1 MINDIDVMTWS
12 ARTQESKNKD
22 AKSLLDFYKNE
33 IYYDEA
39 LQRAFDC
46 GGAIFVPDGEY
57 QFLKKITTSKE
68 GVFLYGSENAK
79 LIWNK
84 YVKGNNV
91 LEDVCIEVLQSNFSI
106 NGVTLK
112 YNDNETARILVR
124 IRSIEKDISDFSFFN
139 VRFLNGF
146 YAVRAGFLP
155 SPNNGSSPLI
165 KNLTIESCSSV
176 GRVLGKNCGHFLTS
190 NGYNIKYI
198 NNISIGGLNTS
209 SFGANFSSNIMI
221 LGNIE
226 SGVARMTSANVEASA
241 QLEDCENANSI
252 ISNNI
257 FSHDIWISGSSGIQV
272 SNNRC
277 HTLRVSVGNPQGFDV
292 KKVIFDNNYCA
303 RIQIVKYGSYDVV
316 ETYSAIFKSNI
327 IDPEYALKL
336 NTDLPSRAITIQG
349 GNYGSLIEFYNNKVV
364 SSAGLYQASI
374 VRGEKLIYLANNND
388 FGVGSVL
395 YSSEGG
401 YVDES
406 RTVNPIFGKWSR
418 NPSAY
423 IGFYLNGSPNI
434 SVVDTWLTLNNIKVG
449 RDLNKELA
457 VDNTAKIKFKRKG
470 VYKIKWV
477 ITLNSTEDTDFKL
490 RLFDV
495 NKNIEIGRL
504 IQEKITLISTLKV
517 GEINFNI
524 DAEDEIVLQIQSNK
538 FNLNFNIDV
547 LLTNFSIEKLE

>member
-12 ARTQESKNKD
+12 DRTQESKNKE

-39 LQRAFDC
+39 LQRAFDY

-68 GVFLYGSENAK
+68 GVFLYGSENSK

-91 LEDVCIEVLQSNFSI
+91 FEDVCVDVLHSDFSI
-106 NGVTLK
+106 NGITLK
-112 YNDNETARILVR
+112 YSDDETARILVR
-124 IRSIEKDISDFSFFN
+124 IRNIEKDISNFSFFN
-139 VRFLNGF
+139 VNFLNGF

-155 SPNNGSSPLI
+155 TQHNDTSPLI
-165 KNLTIESCSSV
+165 KNLIIERCNSV
-176 GRVLGKNCGHFLTS
+176 GRVSGKNCGHFLTS
-190 NGYNIKYI
+190 NGYNIKYM
-198 NNISIGGLNTS
+198 NNRSIGGLNTS

-221 LGNIE
+221 FGNIE
-226 SGVARMTSANVEASA
+226 SGVARMTVANVEASA

-257 FSHDIWISGSSGIQV
+257 FSHDIWISGSSGIHI

-277 HTLRVSVGNPQGFDV
+277 HTLRVSVGNLQGFDV

-303 RIQIVKYGSYDVV
+303 RIQIVKYGSYDVL
-316 ETYSAIFKSNI
+316 ETYSAIFKNNI

-349 GNYGSLIEFYNNKVV
+349 GNYGRLIEFYSNKVI
-364 SSAGLYQASI
+364 SSASLYQASI
-374 VRGEKLIYLANNND
+374 VRGERLIYLANDND
-388 FGVGSVL
+388 FGVGNVL

-406 RTVNPIFGKWSR
+406 RTSNPVFGKWDR
-418 NPSAY
+418 NPNAY
-423 IGFYLNGSPNI
+423 IGFYLNSSPNI
-434 SVVDTWLTLNNIKVG
+434 TAIDTWLTINNIRIG

-457 VDNTAKIKFKRKG
+457 IDNTARIKFKRKG
-470 VYKIKWV
+470 IYKINWI
-477 ITLNSTEDTDFKL
+477 ITLNSTDDAEFKL
-490 RLFDV
+490 RLFDA

-504 IQEKITLISTLKV
+504 IQEKISIISSLRV
-517 GEINFNI
+517 GEFNFNI
-524 DAEDEIVLQIQSNK
+524 DEGDEIILQTQSNK
-538 FNLNFNIDV
+538 FNLNFSTDV